1 MILNRL
7 NRDLYRFLGDWKG
20 KIKVQKEEID
30 DCNWFSYD
38 DAVKLELAF
47 DYKKIIEKLRKEELI

>member
-1 MILNRL
+1 MIT
-7 NRDLYRFLGDWKG
+7 
-20 KIKVQKEEID
+20 IQKEEID
-30 DCNWFSYD
+30 DYDWFSYD